1 MAMNFGSEDGDAEDA
16 LLAALVEVHRRK
28 QRGDRVVADGGD
40 ARARIVAHFARRGQR
55 LRGERLVTA
64 ELIDR
69 LFSASEAM
77 PPRRNQQEVRI
88 AGRAGGTA
96 AGRLRV
102 SNRSSTP
109 ARFELVVGDPVEGD
123 RSPIVRL
130 NPAHGDVEPGASEI
144 VRVEAALDG

>member
-1 MAMNFGSEDGDAEDA
+1 MATSFGSRDSDAEDA
-16 LLAALVEVHRRK
+16 LLATLVEVHRRK
-28 QRGDRVVADGGD
+28 QRGDIAADGGD

-69 LFSASEAM
+69 LFSASEAL

-109 ARFELVVGDPVEGD
+109 ARFELVVGDPVE
-123 RSPIVRL
+123 
-130 NPAHGDVEPGASEI
+130 
-144 VRVEAALDG
+144 